1 MEGRPT
7 HHHQNP
13 QTFMCALQLT
23 PNMGPRTAPE
33 TDFSDILY
41 KVVTPYNPQAWQL
54 ALHKADITLLYPNLV
69 HDLTHGSPISNP
81 LLLWYTFIPNN
92 LTSANIHPEYIT
104 NLITAEVAAG
114 RMDSPFTIEQAH
126 IIYGGHFRTC
136 PLGLVEKLGLSALWM
151 IHHFSKEDDYGVSTN
166 SWVDSDDFPT
176 CWFTV
181 AQTADF
187 VSPDFFILITLN
199 IPF

>member
-1 MEGRPT
+1 MHVP
-7 HHHQNP
+7 
-13 QTFMCALQLT
+13 CALT

-54 ALHKADITLLYPNLV
+54 ALHEADITLLYPNLV
-69 HDLTHGSPISNP
+69 HDLIHGSPIGNP
-81 LLLWYTFIPNN
+81 PPLRYTFIPNN
-92 LTSANIHPEYIT
+92 LTSANIQPEYIT
-104 NLITAEVAAG
+104 NLITAEVMAG
-114 RMDSPFTIEQAH
+114 HMDGTFTIEQAH

-136 PLGLVEKLGLSALWM
+136 PLGLVEKPGSSALRM
-151 IHHFSKEDDYGVSTN
+151 IRHFSKEDHLGVSTN

-176 CWFTV
+176 RWFTA

-187 VSPDFFILITLN
+187 VSFVIFSFLPRFF
-199 IPF
+199 PFPPPSKPRRY